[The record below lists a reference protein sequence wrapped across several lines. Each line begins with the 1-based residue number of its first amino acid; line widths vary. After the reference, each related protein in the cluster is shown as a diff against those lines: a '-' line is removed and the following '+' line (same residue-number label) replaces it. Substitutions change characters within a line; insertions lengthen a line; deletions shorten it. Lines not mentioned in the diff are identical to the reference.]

1 MSQHDFSIA
10 NQTAS
15 SARSDIN
22 NGLQALASNN
32 SGTSAPSTTYANMF
46 WYDVTNNILKIRDE
60 TDSSWINVAY
70 INQST
75 GVTSILDDTNVVS
88 SGGSTTGLLG
98 DQNASVW
105 NTGTGTTESLVS
117 PAKLAGAIATY
128 FNANSAGYNQSWVN
142 VTGSRAGST
151 AYENTTSRPIQV
163 VIQSARGTSV
173 QASTNSSTW
182 VTIVTVMGVPNS
194 FRNVVS
200 FIVPVGHYYRI
211 TGDNTYPVF
220 ENWAELR

>member
-60 TDSSWINVAY
+60 TDSSWIDVIY
-70 INQST
+70 LNQST
-75 GVTSILDDTNVVS
+75 GVASILNDTLLVTS
-88 SGGSTTGLLG
+88 SGSTTGLLG
-98 DQNASVW
+98 DQSSSIW

-117 PAKLAGAIATY
+117 PAKLTGAISTY
-128 FNANSAGYNQSWVN
+128 FNANSVGYSQTWQSLG
-142 VTGSRAGST
+142 GSRSANT
-151 AYENTTSRPIQV
+151 AYQNTTARPIQV
-163 VIQSARGTSV
+163 AVTASSGGDMQV
-173 QASTNSSTW
+173 STNGSTW
-182 VTIVTVMGVPNS
+182 VTIQNDMGIGGS
-194 FRNVVS
+194 SRNTIA
-200 FIVPVGHYYRI
+200 FIVPVNHYYKI
-211 TGDNTYPVF
+211 TTSF
-220 ENWAELR
+220 EYWAELR

>member
-32 SGTSAPSTTYANMF
+32 SGSSAPSTTYANMF
-46 WYDVTNNILKIRDE
+46 WYDTTNNILKVRDE
-60 TDSSWINVAY
+60 TDSSWIDVIY

-75 GVTSILDDTNVVS
+75 GVTSILNDTLLVT

-98 DQNASVW
+98 DQSGSIW

-117 PAKLAGAIATY
+117 PAKLAGAISTY
-128 FNANSAGYNQSWVN
+128 FTANSVGYGQTWQNLG
-142 VTGSRAGST
+142 GSRSANT
-151 AYENTTSRPIQV
+151 AYQNTTSRPIQV
-163 VIQSARGTSV
+163 AIT
-173 QASTNSSTW
+173 ASTQGQVQVSTNGSTY
-182 VTIVTVMGVPNS
+182 VTIQHSMGIFGQS
-194 FRNVVS
+194 RNTIA
-200 FIVPVGHYYRI
+200 FIVPVNHYYKI
-211 TGDNTYPVF
+211 TSTF
-220 ENWAELR
+220 EQWAELR

>member
-32 SGTSAPSTTYANMF
+32 SGSSAPSTTYANMF

-60 TDSSWINVAY
+60 TDSSWIDVIY

-75 GVTSILDDTNVVS
+75 GVTSILNDTLLVS

-98 DQNASVW
+98 DQTQSIW

-117 PAKLAGAIATY
+117 PAKIAGAISTY
-128 FNANSAGYNQSWVN
+128 FNANSIGYGQTWQNLG
-142 VTGSRAGST
+142 GSRSGNTS
-151 AYENTTSRPIQV
+151 YENTTSRPIQV
-163 VIQSARGTSV
+163 AIT
-173 QASTNSSTW
+173 ASTQGLVEVSTNGSTW
-182 VTIVTVMGVPNS
+182 VTIQHAMGIFGQS
-194 FRNVVS
+194 RNTIA
-200 FIVPVGHYYRI
+200 FIVPVGHYYKI
-211 TGDNTYPVF
+211 TSTSF
-220 ENWAELR
+220 EQWAELR

>member
-60 TDSSWINVAY
+60 TNSSWIDVIY
-70 INQST
+70 LNQST
-75 GVTSILDDTNVVS
+75 GVASILNDTLLVS

-98 DQNASVW
+98 DQTQSIW
-105 NTGTGTTESLVS
+105 TVS
-117 PAKLAGAIATY
+117 YTHLTLP
-128 FNANSAGYNQSWVN
+128 
-142 VTGSRAGST
+142 
-151 AYENTTSRPIQV
+151 
-163 VIQSARGTSV
+163 
-173 QASTNSSTW
+173 TNRE
-182 VTIVTVMGVPNS
+182 V
-194 FRNVVS
+194 
-200 FIVPVGHYYRI
+200 
-211 TGDNTYPVF
+211 
-220 ENWAELR
+220 

>member
-32 SGTSAPSTTYANMF
+32 SGSSAPSTTYANMF
-46 WYDVTNNILKIRDE
+46 WYDVTNNILKVRDE
-60 TDSSWINVAY
+60 TDSSWIDVIY

-75 GVTSILDDTNVVS
+75 GVTSILNDTLLVS

-98 DQNASVW
+98 DQTQSIW

-117 PAKLAGAIATY
+117 PAKIANAISTY
-128 FNANSAGYNQSWVN
+128 FNANSVGYGQSWVD
-142 VTGSRAGST
+142 VTGSRSPNT
-151 AYENTTSRPIQV
+151 SYENTTSRPIQV
-163 VIQSARGTSV
+163 MITSARAVPV
-173 QASTNSSTW
+173 QVSSNGSTW
-182 VTIVTVMGVPNS
+182 VNIQNRMGEPNAY
-194 FRNVVS
+194 RNTAG
-200 FIVPVGHYYRI
+200 FIVPVGHYYKI
-211 TGDNTYPVF
+211 SGTTNYPVF
-220 ENWAELR
+220 EHWAELR

>member
-1 MSQHDFSIA
+1 MPQHHFSIA
-10 NQTAS
+10 HQTAS

-22 NGLQALASNN
+22 TGLQALASNN
-32 SGTSAPSTTYANMF
+32 SGSSAPSTTYANMF

-60 TDSSWINVAY
+60 TNSSWIDVIY

-75 GVTSILDDTNVVS
+75 GVTSILNDTLLVS

-98 DQNASVW
+98 DQTQSIW

-117 PAKLAGAIATY
+117 PAKIANAISTY
-128 FNANSAGYNQSWVN
+128 FTANSLGYGQTWQN

-151 AYENTTSRPIQV
+151 SYENTTARPIQV

-173 QASTNSSTW
+173 QLSTNSSTW
-182 VTIVTVMGVPNS
+182 VNVVTVMGAPNS
-194 FRNVVS
+194 YRNVVS
-200 FIVPVGHYYRI
+200 FVVPVGHYYRI
-211 TGDNTYPVF
+211 TGDSTYPVF

>member
-60 TDSSWINVAY
+60 TDSSWIDVIY
-70 INQST
+70 LNQST
-75 GVTSILDDTNVVS
+75 GVASILNDTLLVT

-98 DQNASVW
+98 DQSGSIW

-117 PAKLAGAIATY
+117 PAKISDAISTY
-128 FNANSAGYNQSWVN
+128 FTANSIGYGQTWQSLG
-142 VTGSRAGST
+142 GSRSANT
-151 AYENTTSRPIQV
+151 AYQNTTSRPIQV
-163 VIQSARGTSV
+163 MIQSSTGGAIQV
-173 QASTNSSTW
+173 STNGSTFVSVASAVGAPGSW
-182 VTIVTVMGVPNS
+182 RNMVT
-194 FRNVVS
+194 
-200 FIVPVGHYYRI
+200 FIVPVNHYYKI
-211 TGDNTYPVF
+211 TSTF
-220 ENWAELR
+220 EYWSELR